1 MVVYSPPQL
10 NLLTEVWRKN
20 SKIKVTK
27 GFNSILPL
35 VFYFLFFYLMAFE
48 EILTELTNF
57 GSSLIPLGKFIQTEE
72 RQNFE

>member
-1 MVVYSPPQL
+1 
-10 NLLTEVWRKN
+10 
-20 SKIKVTK
+20 
-27 GFNSILPL
+27 
-35 VFYFLFFYLMAFE
+35 MAFE